1 MKSEFSTNAISEISE
16 IITVCNFLIKTS
28 AGYWHTKGNL
38 AAKLQHFTFAVL

>member
-28 AGYWHTKGNL
+28 AGNWHTKGNL